1 MDGKAPSRQCLPNIA
16 LPLLSLTILPDV
28 ATLSNMKAHLLID
41 ERKIVGDGVFAEIV
55 VWQVQ
60 QPVPG
65 STHSYKYRLAYVVK
79 GACVL
84 RYDNEAGMG
93 DHKHLG
99 ERRVLYTFTTLDQLV
114 EDFWADAARL

>member
-1 MDGKAPSRQCLPNIA
+1 
-16 LPLLSLTILPDV
+16 
-28 ATLSNMKAHLLID
+28 MKAHLLID